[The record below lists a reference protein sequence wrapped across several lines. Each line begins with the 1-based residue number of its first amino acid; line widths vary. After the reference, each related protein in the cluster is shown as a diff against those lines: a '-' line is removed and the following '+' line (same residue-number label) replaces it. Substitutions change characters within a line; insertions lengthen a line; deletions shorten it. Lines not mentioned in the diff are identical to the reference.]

1 MKKFLLTTLLCFTA
15 SLLMAQNTEE
25 DNDGEKVENQYEEAE
40 KYRRS
45 SLALILITHKS
56 ERYAKEIE
64 AQFQQIVPP
73 ERYNSHDISVKVIST
88 KSKNLS
94 AKKIAKEL
102 ERQEVAKKLVSRWF
116 NRDPYSGVCNMS
128 LIQERGLYN
137 ASKEDNDLAQ
147 MSQRKDALLK
157 DAGEE
162 LIQNTFV
169 LVCDLKY
176 RDKQKASRVGA
187 GFLQF
192 GALMLSAY
200 AQNTNNASNAQMFQ
214 SLSDIANVSSQAVA
228 DIAGF
233 SMNVQAHLFRLD
245 WNRKISETMYSKYWV
260 DENTPDA
267 TASLNRQAFDND
279 SKSFTLSYIGEYK
292 SHAGRTVSASTSDLN
307 MVVRDVCTNA
317 INKSVDNL
325 AKQYTVFKPKVP
337 FYCGEDGRVYAYIG
351 TKEGVTSKSKYEVIE
366 PRLDKKGQLVYKQK
380 AVLATKFNDIWKNS
394 GTYITDEN
402 VNITGTAFR
411 RTKGDRDICDK
422 GYLMREM
429 GKSAAQQYKRHRF
442 YMDFFVG
449 KANVSD
455 SKKEEI
461 INDNSRYY
469 DFNRSKGMCNPMI
482 YGVNMGWIWNFH
494 KNIAWDVAGLNIGG
508 GSQSHAYTYYDEGFF
523 VASVTT
529 GLIFRT
535 NPWGKKKRFSLYLWP
550 SIGGGLN
557 RVRIIY
563 STEHKQYHGSGYWG
577 ETYETVY
584 KEAESKTHLD
594 WNIRL
599 GMNITKRLYIGYNYG
614 VYRNTFC
621 IGYQF

>member
-25 DNDGEKVENQYEEAE
+25 DNDEEKVENQYEEAE

-245 WNRKISETMYSKYWV
+245 WNRKVSETMYSKYWV

-366 PRLDKKGQLVYKQK
+366 PRFDKKGQLTYKQK
-380 AVLATKFNDIWKNS
+380 AVLSTKFNDIWKNS

-449 KANVSD
+449 GLDYSSD
-455 SKKEEI
+455 RGSC
-461 INDNSRYY
+461 S
-469 DFNRSKGMCNPMI
+469 PTI
-482 YGVNMGWIWNFH
+482 YGFNMGWIWNFH
-494 KNIAWDVAGLNIGG
+494 KNIAWDVAGLNLGG
-508 GSQSHAYTYYDEGFF
+508 GGKSHA
-523 VASVTT
+523 ASDYREKYVLATVTT
-529 GLIFRT
+529 GIIFRT
-535 NPWGKKKRFSLYLWP
+535 NSWGKKKRFSLYLWP

-557 RVRIIY
+557 KMGMVDSYQYSVR
-563 STEHKQYHGSGYWG
+563 HGSYKTGYWY
-577 ETYETVY
+577 TYHTGY
-584 KEAESKTHLD
+584 KETEDKIHFD